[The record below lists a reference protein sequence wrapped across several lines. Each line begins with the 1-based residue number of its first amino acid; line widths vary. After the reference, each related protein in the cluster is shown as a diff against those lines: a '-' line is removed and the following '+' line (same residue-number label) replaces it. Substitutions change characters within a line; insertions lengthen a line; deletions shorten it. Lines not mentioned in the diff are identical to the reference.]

1 MTHLLITS
9 FSLLSVF
16 RAKKKKILKL
26 EQNNFRKLLKK
37 RSKNVSFSSYVT
49 ANFRSIDS
57 SNSAIIFM
65 Q

>member
-16 RAKKKKILKL
+16 RAKKKILKL